1 LTTSDRFA
9 KLPPSFPILLF
20 VELKLIIIKM
30 GSVLC
35 NKCRD
40 KSHKEKLD
48 LRFDDSDEES
58 MIIARDLLSSFKSM
72 YTSKSEFNDGEG
84 STTRSTG
91 ILDVTSFID
100 DIRDEENLSKW

>member
-1 LTTSDRFA
+1 
-9 KLPPSFPILLF
+9 
-20 VELKLIIIKM
+20 M

-35 NKCRD
+35 SKCRD

-58 MIIARDLLSSFKSM
+58 MIMARDSFTSFKSM
-72 YTSKSEFNDGEG
+72 SSSKSEQNDGEG
-84 STTRSTG
+84 STTRSTS

>member
-1 LTTSDRFA
+1 
-9 KLPPSFPILLF
+9 
-20 VELKLIIIKM
+20 M

-35 NKCRD
+35 SKCRD

-48 LRFDDSDEES
+48 LRFEDSDEES
-58 MIIARDLLSSFKSM
+58 MIMARDSLTSFKSM
-72 YTSKSEFNDGEG
+72 SSSKSEQNDGEG
-84 STTRSTG
+84 STTRSTS

>member
-1 LTTSDRFA
+1 
-9 KLPPSFPILLF
+9 
-20 VELKLIIIKM
+20 M

-35 NKCRD
+35 SKCRE

-58 MIIARDLLSSFKSM
+58 MIMARDSLNSFKSM
-72 YTSKSEFNDGEG
+72 SSSKSEQNDGEG
-84 STTRSTG
+84 STTRSTS

>member
-1 LTTSDRFA
+1 
-9 KLPPSFPILLF
+9 
-20 VELKLIIIKM
+20 M

-35 NKCRD
+35 SKCRD

-58 MIIARDLLSSFKSM
+58 MIMARDSLTSFKSM
-72 YTSKSEFNDGEG
+72 SSSKSEQNDGEG
-84 STTRSTG
+84 STTRSTSF
-91 ILDVTSFID
+91 LDVTSFID

>member
-1 LTTSDRFA
+1 
-9 KLPPSFPILLF
+9 
-20 VELKLIIIKM
+20 M

-35 NKCRD
+35 SKCRD

-58 MIIARDLLSSFKSM
+58 MIMERDSLTSFKSM
-72 YTSKSEFNDGEG
+72 LSSKSELNDGEG
-84 STTRSTG
+84 STTRSTS